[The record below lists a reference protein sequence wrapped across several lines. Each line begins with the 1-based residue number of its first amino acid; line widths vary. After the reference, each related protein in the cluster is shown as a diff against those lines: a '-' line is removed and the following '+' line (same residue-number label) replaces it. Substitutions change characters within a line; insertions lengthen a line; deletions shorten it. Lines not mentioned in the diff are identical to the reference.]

1 MTNLRLDVR
10 PCQVDGYYDDEDMH
24 GSGEAPDSD
33 EDEDAFSTKATSRV
47 TIYLKTSVADLEMSG
62 PSCAKFQKIE
72 QKSFS

>member
-1 MTNLRLDVR
+1 
-10 PCQVDGYYDDEDMH
+10 MH

-47 TIYLKTSVADLEMSG
+47 TIYLKTSVANLEMSG
-62 PSCAKFQKIE
+62 PSCTKFQKIE